1 MTTDIIEK
9 IRITPPIVHCITNPV
24 TVNDCANALLAIG
37 ASPTMAHHVAEV
49 AEITSGCQALVCN
62 LGATDDYNA
71 MLLAAKRA
79 SELSHPIVIDPVGV
93 SGSTFRR
100 DMLYQ
105 LLEKSHITCIRG
117 NYSEIKALITNC
129 NRGPGVDALKTDQA
143 ADLSFQEQMTN
154 FAEKNKL
161 ILIASGE
168 IDLITNGKKMT
179 TISGG
184 HKLMS
189 KITGTGCMSSAL
201 LGAVLAVEPSINGA
215 CFLSAFMKECGLLA
229 ATETIAAAGGT
240 MTFRQKLIDIISK

>member
-1 MTTDIIEK
+1 MTKDIIEK
-9 IRITPPIVHCITNPV
+9 IHKTSPIVHCITNPV

-49 AEITSGCQALVCN
+49 EEITSGCQTLVCN
-62 LGATDDYNA
+62 LGATDDYDA

-79 SELSHPIVIDPVGV
+79 SELSHPIIIDPVGV

-105 LLEKSHITCIRG
+105 LLEESHITCIRG
-117 NYSEIKALITNC
+117 NYSEIKALLTNC

-143 ADLSFQEQMTN
+143 ADLSFQKQMTD